1 MKESYIEIVGLKAD
15 TIIGVPDEERDSPQS
30 VSIELRFKPTKGL
43 KNLGD
48 NIEQTVDYYLVTQI
62 IKKICASGQR
72 KLIETLAEDII
83 AQLKRDFDLEEIS
96 LRIKKFILSETEFVS
111 VVMSD

>member
-1 MKESYIEIVGLKAD
+1 M
-15 TIIGVPDEERDSPQS
+15 
-30 VSIELRFKPTKGL
+30 
-43 KNLGD
+43 
-48 NIEQTVDYYLVTQI
+48 DYYLVAQI

-83 AQLKRDFDLEEIS
+83 GQLKKDFDIEEID
-96 LRIKKFILSETEFVS
+96 LRIKKFILPETEFVS

>member
-15 TIIGVPDEERDSPQS
+15 TIIGVPDEERDLPQS
-30 VSIELRFKPTKGL
+30 VSIDLRFKPTKGL

-72 KLIETLAEDII
+72 LSLIH
-83 AQLKRDFDLEEIS
+83 IS
-96 LRIKKFILSETEFVS
+96 EPTRPY
-111 VVMSD
+111 